1 MFIKNAGSSSSFQIC
16 GQMLSWKELLCRDS
30 RTLDVNPDRDLRL
43 FVAVLVQS
51 PSHVQLCGPVH
62 CSMPGLPDP
71 PYCSKFSQVDVL
83 HRWCHPAVSS
93 SVALFSFCPQSSRA
107 SGTFPVSQLLA
118 SGDQTIGASASASV
132 LPTSIQGWFPLRLT
146 GLIFL
151 LSKGLSRVF
160 SNTTVQNQFFG
171 SLPLWCSSSHTCTWL
186 LERLYGPLSAKWCL
200 VWVCHSFPAKK
211 Q

>member
-1 MFIKNAGSSSSFQIC
+1 MNVKEFADFFLNHHIVFIKNAGSSSSFQIC

-51 PSHVQLCGPVH
+51 PSHVQLCGPVD
-62 CSMPGLPDP
+62 CSMPGLPAS

-118 SGDQTIGASASASV
+118 SGDQTTGASASASV
-132 LPTSIQGWFPLRLT
+132 LPTSIQGWFPLRLVWSPCCPRDFQESSPAPQFE
-146 GLIFL
+146 GIKSL
-151 LSKGLSRVF
+151 VF
-160 SNTTVQNQFFG
+160 C
-171 SLPLWCSSSHTCTWL
+171 L
-186 LERLYGPLSAKWCL
+186 LYGPALTT
-200 VWVCHSFPAKK
+200 VCDHWEDHSLDSYMG
-211 Q
+211 